1 MLFKS
6 LLCSALVFASSS
18 VLATP
23 IVSGLGGSAGFGENV
38 LPAND
43 DGSSGLIDITPALSG
58 GLDFFGTNYTGLYVN
73 NNGNVTFAE
82 RLGTFTPYALTGA
95 TDNPIIAP
103 FFADVDTRAG
113 ATTASPG
120 GNSTGSNQV
129 YWDLDDVN
137 NIFTVT
143 WDDVGYF
150 SQHNELVNSFQLAL
164 IDKGNG
170 DFNIEFRYET
180 INWTTGD
187 SSGGSNGVG
196 GTVARAGW
204 NSGNGTDF
212 SEINHSG
219 DQAGMLNMPSNSNVG
234 VAGLYVY
241 EVRNGVVSEVPE
253 PSTLAIFGLALCG
266 LLGRRKFQ
274 G

>member
-1 MLFKS
+1 MRFKS

-38 LPAND
+38 LAAND
-43 DGSSGLIDITPALSG
+43 DESSSFIDITPALSG
-58 GLDFFGTNYTGLYVN
+58 GLDFFGTNYSGLYVN
-73 NNGNVTFAE
+73 NNGNVTFAN

-103 FFADVDTRAG
+103 FFADVDTRGG
-113 ATTASPG
+113 ASTPSAG
-120 GNSTGSNQV
+120 GNSTGSNLV

-150 SQHNELVNSFQLAL
+150 SRQTNLVNSFQLAL

-170 DFNIEFRYET
+170 DFNIEFRYES
-180 INWTTGD
+180 INWTTGN
-187 SSGGSNGVG
+187 SSGGSNGLG

-212 SEINHSG
+212 NEINHSG

>member
-1 MLFKS
+1 MRFKS

-23 IVSGLGGSAGFGENV
+23 IMSGLGGSAGFGENV
-38 LPAND
+38 LTAND
-43 DGSSGLIDITPALSG
+43 DGSSAFIDITPALSG
-58 GLDFFGTNYTGLYVN
+58 GLNFFGTNYGGLYVN
-73 NNGNVTFAE
+73 NNGNVTFASA
-82 RLGTFTPYALTGA
+82 LSQYTPSALTNA
-95 TDNPIIAP
+95 TNNPIIAP
-103 FFADVDTRAG
+103 FFADVDTTGG
-113 ATTASPG
+113 AATASPG
-120 GNSTGSNQV
+120 GNSTGSNLV

-143 WDDVGYF
+143 WDDVGYYD
-150 SQHNELVNSFQLAL
+150 SHNNLANSFQLAL

-170 DFNIEFRYET
+170 DFNIEFRYES
-180 INWTTGD
+180 IEWTTGD
-187 SSGGSNGVG
+187 ASNGSNGLG

-204 NSGNGTDF
+204 NSGNGSNY

-241 EVRNGVVSEVPE
+241 EVRNGVISEVPE